1 MKPNEIIIHDNFLDK
16 KVFKELQKT
25 LLEENSFPWYL
36 NYNKVTNDNV
46 IQFTHVFY
54 YDFAPNSPYYNNLLP
69 FFSILQPNAIKRVKA
84 NLTFKSNKIESYG
97 LLQDFTDEL
106 SVYQMKTGIFYLNT
120 TNGPTIFEKTETI
133 KSIENRMIIFPTKM
147 LHAGSTHTDTEVRG
161 VINFNWF

>member
-16 KVFKELQKT
+16 KVFKELEKT
-25 LLEENSFPWYL
+25 LLEENNFPWYL
-36 NYNKVTNDNV
+36 NYNKVTDDNV

-54 YDFAPNSPYYNNLLP
+54 YNFAPNSPYYNNLLP
-69 FFSILQPNAIKRVKA
+69 FFNILQPNAIKRVKA

-97 LLQDFTDEL
+97 LHQDFTDEL